1 MLSQGGKCL
10 TTPQLSPSRA
20 DVAHWKIE
28 LHLTIPRIEVKGQ
41 YEVTGNVL
49 LFPVRSRGDFWAAF
63 STFDLFFISQVE
75 QVVNSDVGVFVYADS
90 RMSVA
95 Y

>member
-1 MLSQGGKCL
+1 M
-10 TTPQLSPSRA
+10 
-20 DVAHWKIE
+20 AHWKIE